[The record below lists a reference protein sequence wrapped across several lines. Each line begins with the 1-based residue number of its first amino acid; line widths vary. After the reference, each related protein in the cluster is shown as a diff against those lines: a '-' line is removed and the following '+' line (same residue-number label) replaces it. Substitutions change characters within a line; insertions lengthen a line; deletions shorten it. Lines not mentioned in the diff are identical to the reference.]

1 MGIDDKSD
9 HQGRVQK
16 LQTASHR
23 TTCVFSESRM
33 REICLSGF
41 MREVFHCRHAY
52 DAIAASAF
60 PDPNNE
66 VERTV

>member
-1 MGIDDKSD
+1 
-9 HQGRVQK
+9 
-16 LQTASHR
+16 
-23 TTCVFSESRM
+23 M

-66 VERTV
+66 VERVK